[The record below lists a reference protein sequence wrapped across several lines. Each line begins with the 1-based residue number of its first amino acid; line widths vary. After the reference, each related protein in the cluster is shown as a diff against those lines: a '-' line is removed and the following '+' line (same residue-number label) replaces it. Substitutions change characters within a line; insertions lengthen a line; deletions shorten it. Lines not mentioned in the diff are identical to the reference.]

1 MLYKTY
7 IAISG
12 SHTILMGSVF
22 TQRYYC
28 LQTAAKILN
37 AEIIPWNFEL
47 IRNGKCEIPVKK
59 NILFISDKDIREGAL
74 CQI

>member
-1 MLYKTY
+1 MNENFGPSPYWYDMLYKTY

-37 AEIIPWNFEL
+37 VEIIPWNF
-47 IRNGKCEIPVKK
+47 
-59 NILFISDKDIREGAL
+59 
-74 CQI
+74 